1 MPTSD
6 DDKLGYLGQ
15 YIRAQRQLNQLSIR
29 GLAKMAAV
37 SDSYLSQVERGNYR
51 PSAEFLANIAKG
63 LEISPDEL
71 FRMSGWLGDDESG
84 DGPGVIE
91 AVTRDTRLTDSQK
104 SALIQLYRSM
114 VGDE

>member
-6 DDKLGYLGQ
+6 EDKLGYLGQ

-51 PSAEFLANIAKG
+51 PSAEFLANVAKG
-63 LEISPDEL
+63 LDISPDEL
-71 FRMSGWLGDDESG
+71 FRMSGWLGG